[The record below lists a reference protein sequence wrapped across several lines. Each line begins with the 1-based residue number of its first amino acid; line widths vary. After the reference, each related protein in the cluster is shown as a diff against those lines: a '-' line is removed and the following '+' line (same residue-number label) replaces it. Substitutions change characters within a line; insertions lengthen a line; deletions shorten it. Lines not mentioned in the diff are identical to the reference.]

1 MSQAPGWYRD
11 PFHRGQQRFWDGHV
25 WTQGTRA
32 EETEA
37 AVAGSPFEAAD
48 QSDPDRQPTGVLA
61 GMSSGAPAAPP
72 PAAPPTFAPTT
83 FAPLGAPVPPVAA
96 APAGQPGM
104 WAPPTVG
111 GTGPQHARRDRRGR
125 NVMFGIAAAAL
136 LLVAGGVST
145 AVVLGG
151 SGNASAEEA
160 VATAASQTTAQS
172 ADMSMSINVSL
183 MGLHENVTA
192 NGAFDFAH
200 KLGTM
205 TMTIPVNGTNYT
217 EQEIMDGS
225 TVYVNVGGLSNG
237 LAPSKPWISVPTSQL
252 NSSSSA
258 LNTLDPTS
266 LLQQLQSSGGTVTSL
281 GPTTYQGTAV
291 TEYAATLP
299 SSAMMGQIGKLPSSL
314 QQSASGLNLPD
325 MHMNIYVTP
334 DNLLKA
340 LTVPSYSVSI
350 SGQTM
355 SIGMTMVLSNYGT
368 SVNVTPPP
376 ADQVQPLSQLG
387 GGLGNSGST
396 GNTGN
401 SGSAV

>member
-1 MSQAPGWYRD
+1 VSQAAGWYRD
-11 PFHRGQQRFWDGHV
+11 PFHRGQERYWDGHV

-32 EETEA
+32 ELTEV
-37 AVAGSPFEAAD
+37 AVVGSSNAVGD
-48 QSDPDRQPTGVLA
+48 QSDYDPQPTPAVPD
-61 GMSSGAPAAPP
+61 MSSVPPSHVPLAAP
-72 PAAPPTFAPTT
+72 TS
-83 FAPLGAPVPPVAA
+83 FAPLGAPVHRVAA
-96 APAGQPGM
+96 TTAAPTGQPGT

-111 GTGPQHARRDRRGR
+111 GAGPQHARRDRRGR

-136 LLVAGGVST
+136 VLIAGGVST

-160 VATAASQTTAQS
+160 VATAATQTNAQS
-172 ADMSMSINVSL
+172 ADMSMSIDVSF
-183 MGLHENVTA
+183 MGLHENVSA
-192 NGAFDFAH
+192 NGSFDFAH

-205 TMTIPVNGTNYT
+205 TMTIPVNGTQYS

-237 LAPSKPWISVPTSQL
+237 LAPTKPWISVPTSQL
-252 NSSSSA
+252 NSSGSA
-258 LNTLDPTS
+258 LNTMDPTS

-281 GPTTYQGTAV
+281 GPTTYQGTSV

-299 SSAMMGQIGKLPSSL
+299 ASAMMGEIGKLPSSL
-314 QQSASGLNLPD
+314 QQSVSGLNLPD
-325 MHMNIYVTP
+325 MHMNIYVTQ

-340 LTVPSYSVSI
+340 LSVPSYSVSF
-350 SGQTM
+350 SGQSM

-368 SVNVTPPP
+368 TVNVTPPP

-396 GNTGN
+396 GSTGN